1 LVPKNKFLKTGIC
14 NLGDKTFILRKI
26 DNSNNH
32 HSIFFVVT
40 RWVNI
45 ASVADALNRPFRE
58 EFVSGAGNN
67 VATRGATTML
77 FREKYVSRTA
87 RR

>member
-1 LVPKNKFLKTGIC
+1 M
-14 NLGDKTFILRKI
+14 
-26 DNSNNH
+26 
-32 HSIFFVVT
+32 
-40 RWVNI
+40 
-45 ASVADALNRPFRE
+45 ASVADALHRPFRE